1 MHVATNEGHANLV
14 TFFKE
19 NGSKINAKSKNLR
32 TPLHIA
38 SIRGNLDVFQAVLAA
53 GADINARDSDGNTPC
68 HFLSEYGH
76 VDCLVQLLTK
86 HPSLFS
92 KNKIKLLMANEI

>member
-1 MHVATNEGHANLV
+1 
-14 TFFKE
+14 
-19 NGSKINAKSKNLR
+19 
-32 TPLHIA
+32 
-38 SIRGNLDVFQAVLAA
+38 LAA

-92 KNKIKLLMANEI
+92 KNKEGHSPLDVAVNT